1 MSAPAPPET
10 RVVAGRVLCDLESGA
25 TRRDAAI
32 VAENGRIVRIEAAP
46 QDPASRALI
55 ALPAVVN
62 AHDHGY
68 GTPPMAFGAVDDA
81 LEPWICGLGG
91 RPPTDPY
98 LEAAVAF
105 ARMALGGISA
115 TVHCHNSFKAADLL
129 EESAAVSRAA
139 EDVGLRVAF
148 SCPILDRNP
157 WVYGGIEAVRS
168 MFAPGDWAAV
178 EQWVPRYEPADQQ
191 IARVEEVARR
201 HERDGFAVQY
211 GPVGPQ
217 WCEDSTLEAI
227 AEASAATGRRVHMH
241 LLETRRQREWTDA
254 HYPRGIVA
262 QLDSVGLLSPR
273 LTVAHGVWLSPR
285 ECALLAERGVTVA
298 VNTSSNLRLRSGL
311 APVATFVERGLG
323 FALGLD
329 GMALDD
335 DQDAL
340 RDLRLAALLHAGT
353 DLEPR
358 VPGTTFLEAATRR
371 GAYAHSGERGEG
383 ALVPG
388 ARADVLCLDYG
399 RMSRDVLAE
408 SADEIA
414 VLMGR
419 MSARYLASLHVGGR
433 AVVRD
438 GELVTVDLP
447 ALEAELTGLARRGAG
462 SIAEARAAR
471 RIHRETVRRFY
482 QAGRHR

>member
-217 WCEDSTLEAI
+217 
-227 AEASAATGRRVHMH
+227 RR
-241 LLETRRQREWTDA
+241 
-254 HYPRGIVA
+254 
-262 QLDSVGLLSPR
+262 
-273 LTVAHGVWLSPR
+273 TV
-285 ECALLAERGVTVA
+285 
-298 VNTSSNLRLRSGL
+298 
-311 APVATFVERGLG
+311 
-323 FALGLD
+323 
-329 GMALDD
+329 
-335 DQDAL
+335 
-340 RDLRLAALLHAGT
+340 
-353 DLEPR
+353 
-358 VPGTTFLEAATRR
+358 
-371 GAYAHSGERGEG
+371 
-383 ALVPG
+383 
-388 ARADVLCLDYG
+388 
-399 RMSRDVLAE
+399 SRW
-408 SADEIA
+408 I
-414 VLMGR
+414 R
-419 MSARYLASLHVGGR
+419 
-433 AVVRD
+433 
-438 GELVTVDLP
+438 
-447 ALEAELTGLARRGAG
+447 
-462 SIAEARAAR
+462 RAAR
-471 RIHRETVRRFY
+471 ASAIDPAPRRARPVSSASS
-482 QAGRHR
+482 AGRSTVTSSPSRTTARPPTCRLARYRALIRPISTAISSALSASTSRLIRP